1 LLIALDAEFDRAAA
15 HLAVF
20 YIRGLVGRQVDAG
33 FQPFAAIRALDRHE
47 LLGQQAAGRP
57 GAGLKDGLEAIEL
70 IDAARIQAADPAPE
84 RFQLDGFSAFHRA
97 ILRDEPFK
105 RFRARL
111 HLSTRRRNAIAI
123 PARPVTA
130 GVIMKSTIAKRCALI
145 CVATV
150 AAGLAV
156 NQASAAPSDEAV
168 KSVVV
173 RFSDLNLAQPQDA
186 QTLYSR
192 IQRAAHEA
200 CGDAESADLA
210 RFARYH
216 NCIDQAVTNA
226 VATINVHQ
234 VTEIHE
240 AQSVRQ
246 TRS

>member
-1 LLIALDAEFDRAAA
+1 LRIALDAEFDRAAA
-15 HLAVF
+15 DLAVF

-33 FQPFAAIRALDRHE
+33 FEPFAAIGTLDCHE
-47 LLGQQAAGRP
+47 LLGQQAAGRS
-57 GAGLKDGLEAIEL
+57 GAGLIDGLEAIEL
-70 IDAARIQAADPAPE
+70 IDAARIQAADLAPE
-84 RFQLDGFSAFHRA
+84 RLELNGFSAFHRA

-105 RFRARL
+105 RFRAGL

-156 NQASAAPSDEAV
+156 NQAFAAPSDEA

-173 RFSDLNLAQPQDA
+173 HFADLDLAQPQDA
-186 QTLYSR
+186 RTLYSR
-192 IQRAAHEA
+192 IQRAAKVA
-200 CGDAESADLA
+200 CDDVESVDLA

-216 NCIDQAVTNA
+216 NCIQQAVTNA
-226 VATINVHQ
+226 VSTLNVRR

-240 AQSVRQ
+240 ASL
-246 TRS
+246 RSW